1 MNIYKVRILGIRQII
16 FQRQIGQKYFVQNGR
31 RQEWTTDFDPPF
43 LDILK
48 MSILPFA
55 RRQF

>member
-1 MNIYKVRILGIRQII
+1 VRILGIRQII
-16 FQRQIGQKYFVQNGR
+16 FQRQNGQKYFVQNGQGQNGR
-31 RQEWTTDFDPPF
+31 ETIFGYFGYILDPSQ
-43 LDILK
+43 K